1 MSKDEYRSTIPA
13 AELAKSRWDY
23 RSHDFIR
30 DMSQAE
36 NNFQELYRRRPV
48 ERKVK
53 HLWDPRELAGQC
65 ENASFI
71 FSPSPAAFIGFFFY

>member
-1 MSKDEYRSTIPA
+1 MSEDEYRSTIPA

-30 DMSQAE
+30 DMSRAE

-53 HLWDPRELAGQC
+53 HLWDPRE
-65 ENASFI
+65 F
-71 FSPSPAAFIGFFFY
+71 FFPSPPPLRQIVLRQIVLLW